1 MVDGVTGLYGNLPPG
16 LGPLL
21 EVSAERVAR
30 AFDAWANGNWERC
43 DAQLA
48 EGQAA
53 AGDIFM
59 GVVERVVSPAYPYR
73 VDSPFWDSFL
83 AHLAVT
89 VLAPEPPPPAPPA
102 RTVESEADFRKR
114 LRRMVTEG
122 EAKRTPVSPAEA
134 DELRTLGLM

>member
-1 MVDGVTGLYGNLPPG
+1 MPGESEHGPHERLVEGVTGLYGTLPPG

-30 AFDAWANGNWERC
+30 AFDAWTKGNWELC

-73 VDSPFWDSFL
+73 VDSPYWDSFL

-89 VLAPEPPPPAPPA
+89 VLSPPPP
-102 RTVESEADFRKR
+102 
-114 LRRMVTEG
+114 RR
-122 EAKRTPVSPAEA
+122 RSSP
-134 DELRTLGLM
+134 RPTSSSG